1 MLADAAMEYMN
12 NETQRTADTKT
23 EKQDEPPPLGKLI
36 IVYKHINL
44 SWLMS
49 HGAFINSILG
59 KEGTYL
65 LSKIVIIE
73 IEMIEIEI
81 LVMIEIN

>member
-36 IVYKHINL
+36 IVYKNINL
-44 SWLMS
+44 CSWS
-49 HGAFINSILG
+49 F
-59 KEGTYL
+59 Y
-65 LSKIVIIE
+65 
-73 IEMIEIEI
+73 
-81 LVMIEIN
+81 